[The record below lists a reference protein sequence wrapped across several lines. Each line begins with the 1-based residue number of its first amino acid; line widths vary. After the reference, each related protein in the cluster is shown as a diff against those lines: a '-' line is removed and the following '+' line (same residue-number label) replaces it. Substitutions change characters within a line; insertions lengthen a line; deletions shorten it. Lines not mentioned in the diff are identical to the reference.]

1 MNEKTLI
8 FHNDCRLNNRCAK
21 YKTCPIILV
30 HKLLSGK
37 WKILILW
44 YLSNETL
51 RFSELKKKLRKS
63 GCYKIRE
70 GGNHEIWYSPKT
82 ETAFSVGRHDGQEIA
97 TGTANKIL
105 KDAGLK

>member
-1 MNEKTLI
+1 M
-8 FHNDCRLNNRCAK
+8 R
-21 YKTCPIILV
+21 
-30 HKLLSGK
+30 
-37 WKILILW
+37 
-44 YLSNETL
+44 
-51 RFSELKKKLRKS
+51 KLRKA

>member
-1 MNEKTLI
+1 MRT
-8 FHNDCRLNNRCAK
+8 
-21 YKTCPIILV
+21 
-30 HKLLSGK
+30 G
-37 WKILILW
+37 
-44 YLSNETL
+44 
-51 RFSELKKKLRKS
+51 ELKRNFAKPDATKS
-63 GCYKIRE
+63 GE

>member
-1 MNEKTLI
+1 MRT
-8 FHNDCRLNNRCAK
+8 
-21 YKTCPIILV
+21 
-30 HKLLSGK
+30 G
-37 WKILILW
+37 
-44 YLSNETL
+44 
-51 RFSELKKKLRKS
+51 ELKKKLRKA

-105 KDAGLK
+105 EGCGAEISPDPTGFSKWQESEPFAFLVNFSNPHLYPHSKTKRSW